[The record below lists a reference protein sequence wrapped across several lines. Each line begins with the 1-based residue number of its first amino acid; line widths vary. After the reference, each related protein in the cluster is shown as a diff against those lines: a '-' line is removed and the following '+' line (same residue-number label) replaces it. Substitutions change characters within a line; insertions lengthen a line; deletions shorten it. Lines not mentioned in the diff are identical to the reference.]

1 MANRPSCTVTPP
13 EITFHAL
20 AELSLGCTLYT
31 QQNRRLPPRLAPALA
46 ELLSL
51 AAVLVL
57 MTRSGGWGDYLCLL
71 LLAFLVWLLFTRQGW
86 LSRLL
91 EKPLCEKLGALSY
104 GMYLNQPLVLLLLR
118 PLPERLGLWPGALLE
133 LLALI
138 ALAWAEKLL
147 LRRLSRQRVR
157 R

>member
-1 MANRPSCTVTPP
+1 
-13 EITFHAL
+13 
-20 AELSLGCTLYT
+20 
-31 QQNRRLPPRLAPALA
+31 
-46 ELLSL
+46 
-51 AAVLVL
+51 

-91 EKPLCEKLGALSY
+91 EKPLCEELGALSY

-138 ALAWAEKLL
+138 ALAWAETLL